1 MTRMVFGCLQ
11 RYADYF
17 VPILQAALV
26 PNLGVIAFGNLRNTL
41 SQVAF
46 TLILTKVDKAIWLA
60 LLKAH

>member
-1 MTRMVFGCLQ
+1 M
-11 RYADYF
+11 
-17 VPILQAALV
+17 PIILYRFCKSRAC

-60 LLKAH
+60 LLKAHWVVSSNVP